1 MLAPLLK
8 NVCEKTKLDPS
19 KVEDVIIGNVL

>member
-1 MLAPLLK
+1 MVAPILK
-8 NVCEKTKLDPS
+8 NVCERAKVDPS